1 MEQANAFGLS
11 DMINE
16 NLFSFINREK
26 QMKIQKTTA
35 ALLAMGAFA
44 GAAHAQS
51 SVTLYGIADGGILF
65 NNNVKGA
72 KLYALSSANSSRWGL
87 LGAEDL
93 GGGLKAIFDLE
104 NGFTLGSGALS
115 QGGLDFGRKAF
126 VGLRSDTYGTVT
138 LGRQYSASNDA
149 TSTFAS
155 GADWAASGLVYG
167 TRAGDVDNVDT
178 SNRVQN
184 ALKYHSPS
192 YRGLTVGL
200 LYSLGGQ
207 AGQFSKN
214 EVTDAGVSYVNGPVK
229 LGASYMFTKDP
240 YYATFGN
247 QGNSSSPS
255 SSAAGANNNMPSRI
269 FGGYASAGSQQ
280 IITAGGLYLLG
291 SATIALLYSNTQ
303 FQNLGSVNAVGS
315 YGTKYN
321 GGTATFNSG
330 ELNVKYALTPA
341 LTLAGAY
348 IYTHN
353 SGADGVGSA
362 KYNQFN
368 LGTIYSLSKR
378 TSVYAIG
385 FFETASGVDSTGK
398 QAVADFSGSS
408 YSSNN
413 HQLAAIIGMTHR
425 F

>member
-1 MEQANAFGLS
+1 
-11 DMINE
+11 
-16 NLFSFINREK
+16 
-26 QMKIQKTTA
+26 MKIQKTTA
-35 ALLAMGAFA
+35 AILTMAAFA

-51 SVTLYGIADGGILF
+51 SVTLYGIADGGLLF

-72 KLYALSSANSSRWGL
+72 KLYSFSSANSSRWGL
-87 LGAEDL
+87 QGAEDL
-93 GGGLKAIFDLE
+93 GGGLKAIFTLE
-104 NGFTLGSGALS
+104 NGYTLGTGTLS
-115 QGGLDFGRKAF
+115 QGGLEFGRKAF
-126 VGLRSDTYGTVT
+126 VGLKSDTYGTVT

-149 TSTFAS
+149 TATFAS
-155 GADWAASGLVYG
+155 GADWAASGLGYG

-184 ALKYHSPS
+184 ALKYTSPN
-192 YRGLTVGL
+192 YRGLTVGF

-207 AGQFSKN
+207 AGQFSRN
-214 EVTDAGVSYVNGPVK
+214 EVTDAGVSYANGPIK

-247 QGNSSSPS
+247 QGNSSTPS
-255 SSAAGANNNMPSRI
+255 SSATGANNNMPSRI
-269 FGGYASAGSQQ
+269 YGGYASAGSQQ
-280 IITAGGLYLLG
+280 IITAGGSYVLG
-291 SATIALLYSNTQ
+291 AATIAVLYSNTQ
-303 FQNLGSVNAVGS
+303 FQNLGSVSAVGS
-315 YGTKYN
+315 FGTKYN

-378 TSVYAIG
+378 TSFYAIG

-398 QAVADFSGSS
+398 S
-408 YSSNN
+408 
-413 HQLAAIIGMTHR
+413 
-425 F
+425 

>member
-1 MEQANAFGLS
+1 
-11 DMINE
+11 
-16 NLFSFINREK
+16 
-26 QMKIQKTTA
+26 MKIQKTTA
-35 ALLAMGAFA
+35 AILAMGAFA

-51 SVTLYGIADGGILF
+51 SVTLYGLVDEGILF
-65 NNNVKGA
+65 NNNVKGQ
-72 KLYALSSANSSRWGL
+72 KLYSVTSANSSRWGL
-87 LGAEDL
+87 LGSEDL

-104 NGFTLGSGALS
+104 NGFTLGTGALG
-115 QGGLDFGRKAF
+115 QGGLEFGRKAY
-126 VGLRSDTYGTVT
+126 VGLKSNTYGTVT

-149 TSTFAS
+149 TSSFAS
-155 GADWAASGLVYG
+155 GADWAASGLSYG

-184 ALKYHSPS
+184 ALKYTSPN
-192 YRGLTVGL
+192 YRGLTVGV

-240 YYATFGN
+240 YYATFGDL
-247 QGNSSSPS
+247 GNSSSPS
-255 SSAAGANNNMPSRI
+255 SSATGATNNMPNPI
-269 FGGYASAGSQQ
+269 YGGYASAGSQQ
-280 IITAGGLYLLG
+280 IITAGGSYVLG

-315 YGTKYN
+315 FGTKYN

-330 ELNVKYALTPA
+330 ELNVKYALTPS
-341 LTLAGAY
+341 LQLAGAY

-362 KYNQFN
+362 SYNQVN
-368 LGTIYSLSKR
+368 LGTIYFLSKR
-378 TSVYAIG
+378 TSLYATG
-385 FFETASGVDSTGK
+385 FFETASGTDSTGK
-398 QAVADFSGSS
+398 PAVADLYGSS
-408 YSSNN
+408 YSSNK

>member
-1 MEQANAFGLS
+1 
-11 DMINE
+11 
-16 NLFSFINREK
+16 
-26 QMKIQKTTA
+26 MKMQKTTI

-44 GAAHAQS
+44 GVAHAQS

-65 NNNVKGA
+65 NNNIKGSH
-72 KLYALSSANSSRWGL
+72 LYGFSSATSSRFGL
-87 LGAEDL
+87 TGAEDL
-93 GGGLKAIFDLE
+93 GGGLKAIFTLE
-104 NGFTLGSGALS
+104 NGYTLGTGGLS
-115 QGGLDFGRKAF
+115 QGGLLFGRKAF
-126 VGLRSDTYGTVT
+126 VGLKSDTWGTVT

-149 TSTFAS
+149 TATFAS
-155 GADWAASGLVYG
+155 GADWAASGLGYG

-184 ALKYHSPS
+184 AIKYTSPN
-192 YRGLTVGL
+192 YNGLQVGV

-207 AGQFSKN
+207 AGHFTQN
-214 EVTDAGVSYVNGPVK
+214 EVLDTGVSYANGPIK
-229 LGASYMFTKDP
+229 LGASYMFTKNP

-255 SSAAGANNNMPSRI
+255 SSATGANNNMPSRI
-269 FGGYASAGSQQ
+269 YGGYASAGSQQ
-280 IITAGGLYLLG
+280 IITAGGSYAIG
-291 SATIALLYSNTQ
+291 PATIALLYSNTQ

-315 YGTKYN
+315 FGTKYN

-330 ELNVKYALTPA
+330 ELNVKYAVTPA

-353 SGADGVGSA
+353 GGADNVGSA

-368 LGTIYSLSKR
+368 LGAIYALSKR
-378 TSVYAIG
+378 TSFYAIG

-408 YSSNN
+408 FSSNN
-413 HQLAAIIGMTHR
+413 HQLAAIVGMTHK